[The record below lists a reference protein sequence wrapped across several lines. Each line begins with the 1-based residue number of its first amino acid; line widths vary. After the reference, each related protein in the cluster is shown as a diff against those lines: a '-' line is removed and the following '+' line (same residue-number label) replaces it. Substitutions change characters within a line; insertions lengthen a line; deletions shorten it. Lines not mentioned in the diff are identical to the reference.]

1 MGASSSGKN
10 KPELKRKNIVKI
22 KLTNVWTNLLFT
34 IRQTKIA
41 KFETKMIIGIPY
53 IIIRILSKKNK
64 LLLFNACVITI
75 ENKNCTSPIIL
86 AHMII
91 APKCW
96 EFVWGAASIRLEKL
110 VLFLYFNIK
119 FVDNKYVRNEEAYT
133 AFPIDDQF
141 I

>member
-34 IRQTKIA
+34 TRQIKIA

-64 LLLFNACVITI
+64 LLLFNACVITS
-75 ENKNCTSPIIL
+75 ENKNCTSPITL

-96 EFVWGAASIRLEKL
+96 EFV
-110 VLFLYFNIK
+110 
-119 FVDNKYVRNEEAYT
+119 
-133 AFPIDDQF
+133 
-141 I
+141 